1 MGIFVKNDCIPS
13 LNRRSDY
20 STERQNQN
28 LMKTL
33 ILLLF
38 PFFLSAQVIRDRTV
52 EIPCPQCPMDLG
64 LVFRSSGQL
73 ELVLCIGGGR
83 QYVLHE
89 NKLKPAGFKL
99 LAEGV
104 EICFD
109 NRKIYFTNNIAYED
123 NKRYICSTYGSI
135 KAI

>member
-1 MGIFVKNDCIPS
+1 
-13 LNRRSDY
+13 
-20 STERQNQN
+20 
-28 LMKTL
+28 
-33 ILLLF
+33 
-38 PFFLSAQVIRDRTV
+38 
-52 EIPCPQCPMDLG
+52 MDLG

-99 LAEGV
+99 LAEGI

-109 NRKIYFTNNIAYED
+109 NRKIYFTQNIAYEGD
-123 NKRYICSTYGSI
+123 KKYICTTYGLLKSVI
-135 KAI
+135 WKTMKITQPFRWYTQKTNLQYKGWRN

>member
-1 MGIFVKNDCIPS
+1 MKNDCIPT

>member
-1 MGIFVKNDCIPS
+1 
-13 LNRRSDY
+13 
-20 STERQNQN
+20 
-28 LMKTL
+28 MKTL

-52 EIPCPQCPMDLG
+52 EIACPQCPMDLG
-64 LVFRSSGQL
+64 LVFKSSGQL

-99 LAEGV
+99 LAEGI

-109 NRKIYFTNNIAYED
+109 NRKIYFTQNVAYEGS
-123 NKRYICSTYGSI
+123 KKYICSTYGLLKSVI
-135 KAI
+135 

>member
-1 MGIFVKNDCIPS
+1 
-13 LNRRSDY
+13 
-20 STERQNQN
+20 
-28 LMKTL
+28 MKTL

-89 NKLKPAGFKL
+89 GKLKPAGFKL
-99 LAEGV
+99 LADGI

-109 NRKIYFTNNIAYED
+109 NRKIYFTNNIAYEGD
-123 NKRYICSTYGSI
+123 KRYICTTYGLLKSVI
-135 KAI
+135 